1 MLPFGNDFLLLGLAA
16 RHHQRVPLYV
26 AAATLGSVLGV
37 LLTLWLSRKGV
48 ERLARDRRGRA
59 WKYVEKQMKEKAGW
73 VLTLGS
79 LMPPPFPFTVVVAA
93 AGALRVPL
101 KKALPFVAAGRLVR
115 FTIEGVLAI
124 YNDRWI
130 LSLER
135 SPVLRDFT
143 IAMIVVAV
151 VGSAYSIYGW
161 VRH

>member
-1 MLPFGNDFLLLGLAA
+1 
-16 RHHQRVPLYV
+16 
-26 AAATLGSVLGV
+26 
-37 LLTLWLSRKGV
+37 
-48 ERLARDRRGRA
+48 
-59 WKYVEKQMKEKAGW
+59 
-73 VLTLGS
+73 
-79 LMPPPFPFTVVVAA
+79 VAA

-101 KKALPFVAAGRLVR
+101 KKALAFVAAGRLMR

-130 LSLER
+130 LSLEH
-135 SPVLRDFT
+135 STVLRNFT